1 MAYIESNIRR
11 SASTFLSI
19 RSVGGVEC
27 TNDVYVR
34 DPDATTGPTADDDAA
49 QVSSQF
55 FYVGKIAR
63 CDGTVP
69 TPTLAVARAWNLIE
83 EHACRLR
90 PVELGRGYGRLEMWV
105 SKGRGDQE
113 LEMSLAGVGDGDE
126 DMALVKMERVVE
138 GSEGVGLSEVGFMAE
153 VVTNRG
159 QGLFIIRDGDGKVV
173 R

>member
-1 MAYIESNIRR
+1 MAYIESNVRR

-19 RSVGGVEC
+19 RSVGGVGC

-34 DPDATTGPTADDDAA
+34 DPDTKTDKGGDQG
-49 QVSSQF
+49 QVPMSSQF

-69 TPTLAVARAWNLIE
+69 TPTMAVARAWNLIE

-90 PVELGRGYGRLEMWV
+90 PVELGRGFGRLEVWV
-105 SKGRGDQE
+105 SKGRGDKE
-113 LEMSLAGVGDGDE
+113 LEMSLAGTGDGDE
-126 DMALVKMERVVE
+126 EMALAKMERFVE
-138 GSEGVGLSEVGFMAE
+138 GSEGVGVSEVGFMAE

-159 QGLFIIRDGDGKVV
+159 QGLYIIRDGEGRVMQ
-173 R
+173 